1 MKMPKG
7 KMSRI
12 FQELKEGESVAVV
25 IDVSESA
32 DFPKRMQGRTGI
44 IESKKGKAYIVKI
57 RDNNKEKRY
66 IIKPVHLKKLG

>member
-44 IESKKGKAYIVKI
+44 IESKKGKAFHFGENDCNY
-57 RDNNKEKRY
+57 RDW
-66 IIKPVHLKKLG
+66 